1 MYQFFINSE
10 DDKVIDYLK
19 FLTFLSKE
27 EIEALEEKNKTQ
39 PHLREAHKALAKE
52 VITFIHGADAYQEA
66 LDISQMLFSGKIQ
79 DLTLEQVK
87 SCFHGVPSIDMEED
101 TQILNALVKVGAAS
115 SNREARQFVTGGS
128 VSCQWRKNNGLLVL
142 L

>member
-1 MYQFFINSE
+1 M
-10 DDKVIDYLK
+10 
-19 FLTFLSKE
+19 
-27 EIEALEEKNKTQ
+27 
-39 PHLREAHKALAKE
+39 
-52 VITFIHGADAYQEA
+52 ITFIHGEEAYQEA

-79 DLTLEQVK
+79 DLTLEQVQ

-128 VSCQWRKNNGLLVL
+128 VLVNGEKITDVGFVIQKENAFGKQATVIRRGKKNYYVINHK
-142 L
+142 